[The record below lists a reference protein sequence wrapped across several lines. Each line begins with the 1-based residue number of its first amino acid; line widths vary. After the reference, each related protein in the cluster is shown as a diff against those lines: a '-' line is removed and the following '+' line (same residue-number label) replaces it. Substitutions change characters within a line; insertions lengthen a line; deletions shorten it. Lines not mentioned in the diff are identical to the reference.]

1 MLNTTARQPHVDD
14 TDPSLFGPDNSKA
27 FGGLTP
33 QQYRYCELRSDGIAR
48 ADAFSEAYAVEG
60 ERALLADRARKVEES
75 VRVVGTINRMVSAKR
90 RDTSLVPL
98 VDRNFVLEGITS
110 LALNGDKDSVRLRAF
125 ELLGKVHEVN
135 LFAPETRTDK
145 PRTIE
150 DIDKELRERLA
161 ELANV
166 TPTTAGT
173 IEGTARPS
181 ASASDRRRKPKV

>member
-1 MLNTTARQPHVDD
+1 
-14 TDPSLFGPDNSKA
+14 
-27 FGGLTP
+27 
-33 QQYRYCELRSDGIAR
+33 
-48 ADAFSEAYAVEG
+48 
-60 ERALLADRARKVEES
+60 
-75 VRVVGTINRMVSAKR
+75 MVSAKR

-166 TPTTAGT
+166 TPTTAST

-181 ASASDRRRKPKV
+181 AASASDRRRKPKAG